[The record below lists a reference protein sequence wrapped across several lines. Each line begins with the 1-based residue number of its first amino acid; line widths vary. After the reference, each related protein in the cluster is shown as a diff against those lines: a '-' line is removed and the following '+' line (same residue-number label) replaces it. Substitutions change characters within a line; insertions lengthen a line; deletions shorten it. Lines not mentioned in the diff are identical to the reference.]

1 MILTWWSPDLLDE
14 WDDVEEELFGQFW
27 FSADHEALEETTSL
41 RNELVDRVLGQTDSM
56 AQINGSDVIQFALL
70 DHLLEDLYIVNKVN
84 ANTIRRQMQRQCKDN
99 VGTECEERHPN
110 KYSLSKNNCILKLN
124 NTVITLTNTT

>member
-27 FSADHEALEETTSL
+27 FSADHETLEETTSL

-124 NTVITLTNTT
+124 NTVITLTNKT